1 MNNETD
7 NYVFVF
13 DGQKWNTVDK
23 TSFFNEIYEKKVY
36 YYIKNFM
43 NYIVNQVIKE
53 VIMKIIL
60 NQKMDLVI
68 ANIQKY
74 QNLKIFY
81 INLETI

>member
-1 MNNETD
+1 LSNKDYINIIAKKINIIISFIKCIHFNENKPENHNIYMNNETD

-43 NYIVNQVIKE
+43 NYIVN
-53 VIMKIIL
+53 
-60 NQKMDLVI
+60 
-68 ANIQKY
+68 
-74 QNLKIFY
+74 
-81 INLETI
+81 